1 MAYREVDVLWVREI
15 LRLWRHGGKKKQIA
29 RSLGLCPKTVR
40 RCLSWAI
47 ADVPAPPEGADAAAV
62 GAWLDAAVAAVL
74 TRREVDR
81 RRPTGDS
88 WRWCEEHR
96 QRIAEL
102 LAQEHL
108 GRATKLKVIHRH
120 LGAPVPFSTFHR
132 FAVAELGFGRP
143 EPTVPVA
150 DGEPGEE
157 VQLDTGWVAALAA
170 DAEGVR
176 RKVKAWIFTAVVS
189 RHRFVWPIHRETTEE
204 AIAACEAAWAFF
216 GGVFRVVVP
225 DNTKA
230 IVSLADPVAPTI
242 VRSFLEYSQARDFE
256 VAPARVRRPK
266 DKARVERAVQTVR
279 DDCFALER
287 PRDVAQARE
296 IAERWCRDGYGLR
309 VHSTTRRRPREH
321 FDAVERPALLPAPD
335 APYDVPAWFQPVV
348 QAQFARVD
356 NALYSVPPDVRGK
369 IDARADRSTVR
380 LYVGQRLVALHARV
394 GRGERSTDKNHFPAG
409 KLAMASRDADFFAAE
424 AQSHGEAIG
433 AYAKALFDGGPFF
446 ARARCVKALL
456 ALVRTY
462 GAERVEATCR
472 VALAAEL
479 VDVVRLAR
487 MIEQARADAAAG
499 AGRPVGQVIKLARFL
514 RPASDYRLRSAGP
527 PDVSGGPA

>member
-1 MAYREVDVLWVREI
+1 V
-15 LRLWRHGGKKKQIA
+15 
-29 RSLGLCPKTVR
+29 
-40 RCLSWAI
+40 
-47 ADVPAPPEGADAAAV
+47 
-62 GAWLDAAVAAVL
+62 VA
-74 TRREVDR
+74 RREADR
-81 RRPTGDS
+81 RRPTGDA
-88 WRWCEEHR
+88 WRWCDEHR
-96 QRIAEL
+96 ERIAEL

-108 GRATKLKVIHRH
+108 GRPIRLKTVHRR

-132 FAVAELGFGRP
+132 FAVAELGFRRP

-157 VQLDTGWVAALAA
+157 VQLDTGWVAQLAA
-170 DAEGVR
+170 DARGVR
-176 RKVKAWIFTAVVS
+176 RKVKAWIFTAVLS
-189 RHRFVWPIHRETTEE
+189 RHRFVWPIERETTAE

-230 IVSLADPVAPTI
+230 VVSLADPVAPTI
-242 VRSFLEYSQARDFE
+242 VRSFLEYSQARGFE

-309 VHSTTRRRPREH
+309 LHSTTRRRPREH
-321 FDAVERPALLPAPD
+321 FEGVERPALLPAPE

-348 QAQFARVD
+348 HAQFARVD
-356 NALYSVPPDVRGK
+356 SALYSVPPDVRGK
-369 IDARADRSTVR
+369 VEARADRSTVR

-409 KLAMASRDADFFAAE
+409 KLATASRDAEFFVAE
-424 AQSHGEAIG
+424 ASSHGDAIG
-433 AYAKALFDGGPFF
+433 VYAKALFADGAFF
-446 ARARCVKALL
+446 ARVRCAQRLL
-456 ALVRTY
+456 SLVRAY

-479 VDVVRLAR
+479 VDVARLGR
-487 MIEQARADAAAG
+487 MLEQARADAAA
-499 AGRPVGQVIKLARFL
+499 ATGRPAGEVIKLARYL
-514 RPASDYRLRSAGP
+514 RPASAYRLRAVAQ
-527 PDVSGGPA
+527 PDATGGPA